1 MRIMFMGTPEI
12 SAVCLRELI
21 ASDNEI
27 VAVVTGK
34 DKPRGR
40 GNVMTPTAVKALA
53 LEHSLPVYT
62 PDSLKGEDFA
72 ALLSEINPDLIAV
85 VAYGKILPKSVLD
98 YPKHGCINVH
108 VSLLPKYRGA
118 APMQRAII
126 NGEKE
131 TGVTI
136 MYMAEGVDTGDII
149 ATEAFP
155 IGSEDDFEAIHD
167 RSAETGAKLLVKTI
181 RDITDGTATRTPQDD
196 SLATHAAKIEKEDCK
211 IDFSRSATV
220 LDFAIRGVT
229 PIPGAFAY
237 LKGKML
243 KIYKATPIDAK
254 GNPGEVI
261 AVDPKGTGSFT
272 VACGEG
278 ALLVKG
284 VIPEGKG
291 KMSAGDFVRGRKIE
305 IGDILE

>member
-1 MRIMFMGTPEI
+1 MGTPEI
-12 SAVCLRELI
+12 SAACLAELI

-53 LEHSLPVYT
+53 LKHSLPVYT
-62 PDSLKGEDFA
+62 PDTLRDEAFA
-72 ALLSEINPDLIAV
+72 QLLNDIDPDLIAV

-98 YPKHGCINVH
+98 YPKYGCINVH

-126 NGEKE
+126 EGEKE

-155 IGSEDDFEAIHD
+155 IGPEDDFEAIHD
-167 RSAETGAKLLVKTI
+167 RSAEVGAKLLVKTI
-181 RDITDGTATRTPQDD
+181 KNIADGTAVRTPQDD

-211 IDFSRSATV
+211 IDFTRSAAV
-220 LDFAIRGVT
+220 LDCAIRGVT

-243 KIYKATPIDAK
+243 KIFKATPTD
-254 GNPGEVI
+254 GSGRPGEVI
-261 AVDPKGTGSFT
+261 ALDPKGTGSFT

-278 ALLVKG
+278 ALAVKG

-291 KMSAGDFVRGRKIE
+291 RMSAGDLVRGRKIE
-305 IGDILE
+305 LGDILE